1 MKRLETSRCYS
12 KTARI
17 NSCLLWVRHYV
28 MGGSIP
34 LIMFLFLLLM
44 MPLHAQG
51 MTLEELI
58 AAALKKNPTAQA
70 AALRVDAARAM
81 IKQAR
86 SAYYPRVSVSGSY
99 AKSDNP
105 TQAFMMTLNQRQL
118 DMQDPNFDPNDP
130 DDTDNYRLSV
140 GVKYRIFDGGLRRKQ
155 IDMAKLGR
163 NAADYRLWSTQNEL
177 IHQVT
182 QGYYSVLQAQDF
194 VEVQKESV
202 KSLREN
208 LRIAIERFKA
218 GSAVKTDVLNLEVKL
233 AQAREDLILA
243 ENGTQLAIAALNTAI
258 GDDLVTTQG
267 LSAPNKK
274 NIVQTHPVQDYDA
287 VENRPE
293 LRAIHNVAL
302 MREQEYRKAIREYS
316 PVINAF
322 GSYDWDSDQFSD
334 FQDSYTAGV
343 IAEWEVFSGFQK
355 PSAVAHAKAGWQ
367 AAQHDEKD
375 TRNKLKLDLR
385 QAYIQSSEARQRLSV
400 VSKSVKSAE
409 EALRITTVRY
419 KEGAADIVELL
430 TAQVS
435 LTATHT
441 RNVAAYYDY
450 LIAIS
455 NVQRARGDL
464 APRYRSRE

>member
-34 LIMFLFLLLM
+34 LIMFWFLLLV

-51 MTLEELI
+51 TTLEDLI

-274 NIVQTHPVQDYDA
+274 TLFKRIRFKTMMLSKTVLNF
-287 VENRPE
+287 E
-293 LRAIHNVAL
+293 LFIMWR
-302 MREQEYRKAIREYS
+302 
-316 PVINAF
+316 
-322 GSYDWDSDQFSD
+322 
-334 FQDSYTAGV
+334 
-343 IAEWEVFSGFQK
+343 
-355 PSAVAHAKAGWQ
+355 
-367 AAQHDEKD
+367 
-375 TRNKLKLDLR
+375 
-385 QAYIQSSEARQRLSV
+385 
-400 VSKSVKSAE
+400 
-409 EALRITTVRY
+409 
-419 KEGAADIVELL
+419 
-430 TAQVS
+430 
-435 LTATHT
+435 
-441 RNVAAYYDY
+441 
-450 LIAIS
+450 
-455 NVQRARGDL
+455 
-464 APRYRSRE
+464 

>member
-12 KTARI
+12 KTAQI
-17 NSCLLWVRHYV
+17 NSCSLWVRHYV

-34 LIMFLFLLLM
+34 LIMFWFLLLV

-51 MTLEELI
+51 TTLEDLI

-99 AKSDNP
+99 AKTDNP

-140 GVKYRIFDGGLRRKQ
+140 GLKYRIFDGGRRGKQ
-155 IDMAKLGR
+155 IDMAQLGR
-163 NAADYRLWSTQNEL
+163 NAADYRFWSTQNEL

-182 QGYYSVLQAQDF
+182 QGYYSILQAQDF

-233 AQAREDLILA
+233 AQAREDLIRA
-243 ENGTQLAIAALNTAI
+243 ENGAQLAIAALNMAI
-258 GDDLVTTQG
+258 GEDLVTTQG
-267 LSAPNKK
+267 LPAPNKK
-274 NIVQTHPVQDYDA
+274 NIVQTPPVQNLDA

-293 LRAIHNVAL
+293 LQAIHNVAL
-302 MREQEYRKAIREYS
+302 MSEQEYRKAIREYS

-334 FQDSYTAGV
+334 FKDSYTVGV
-343 IAEWEVFSGFQK
+343 MAEWEFFSGFQK
-355 PSAVAHAKAGWQ
+355 PSAVAQAKAAWQ
-367 AAQHDEKD
+367 AAQQDEKE
-375 TRNKLKLDLR
+375 TRNKLKLDLQR
-385 QAYIQSSEARQRLSV
+385 AYIQSSEAWKRLSV
-400 VSKSVKSAE
+400 VSKSVESAE
-409 EALRITTVRY
+409 EALRITNVLY
-419 KEGAADIVELL
+419 KEGAVNIAELL
-430 TAQVS
+430 TAQVG
-435 LTATHT
+435 LTATHS

-464 APRYRSRE
+464 APLYRSRE

>member
-17 NSCLLWVRHYV
+17 NSCLLWVCHYV

-34 LIMFLFLLLM
+34 LIMFWFLLLV

-182 QGYYSVLQAQDF
+182 QGYYSVLQSQDF

-218 GSAVKTDVLNLEVKL
+218 GSAVKTDVLNTE
-233 AQAREDLILA
+233 
-243 ENGTQLAIAALNTAI
+243 I

-343 IAEWEVFSGFQK
+343 IAEWEFFSGFQK

-419 KEGAADIVELL
+419 QEGAADIVELL
-430 TAQVS
+430 TAQVG

-464 APRYRSRE
+464 APQYRSRE

>member
-12 KTARI
+12 ETAQI
-17 NSCLLWVRHYV
+17 NSCSLWVRHYV
-28 MGGSIP
+28 MGGLIP
-34 LIMFLFLLLM
+34 FIMFWFLLLI
-44 MPLHAQG
+44 MPLHAHG
-51 MTLEELI
+51 TTLEELI
-58 AAALKKNPTAQA
+58 AAALDKNPTAQA

-86 SAYYPRVSVSGSY
+86 SAYYPRFSVSGSY
-99 AKSDNP
+99 TKSDNP

-130 DDTDNYRLSV
+130 DDTDNYRLSL
-140 GVKYRIFDGGLRRKQ
+140 GLKYRIFDGGLRGKQ
-155 IDMAKLGR
+155 IDMAQLGR
-163 NAADYRLWSTQNEL
+163 NAADYRFWSTQNEL

-182 QGYYSVLQAQDF
+182 QGYYSILQAQDF

-202 KSLREN
+202 TSLREN

-233 AQAREDLILA
+233 AQAREDLIRA
-243 ENGTQLAIAALNTAI
+243 ENGAQLAIAALNTAI
-258 GDDLVTTQG
+258 GEDLVTTQG
-267 LSAPNKK
+267 LPAPNKK
-274 NIVQTHPVQDYDA
+274 NMAQTPPVQDFDA

-302 MREQEYRKAIREYS
+302 MSEQEYRKTIREYF

-334 FQDSYTAGV
+334 FEDSYTVGV
-343 IAEWEVFSGFQK
+343 MAEWEFFSGFQK
-355 PSAVAHAKAGWQ
+355 QSAVAQAKAAWQ
-367 AAQHDEKD
+367 AAQQDEKE
-375 TRNKLKLDLR
+375 TRNKLKLDLQ
-385 QAYIQSSEARQRLSV
+385 QAYIQSREAQKRLSV
-400 VSKSVKSAE
+400 VSKSVESAE
-409 EALRITTVRY
+409 EALRITTVMY
-419 KEGAADIVELL
+419 KEGAVNIAELL
-430 TAQVS
+430 TAQVG
-435 LTATHT
+435 LTATHS

-464 APRYRSRE
+464 VSRYRGME